1 MNIELV
7 KILLVIPKKHIS
19 KVMVKVNELL
29 VYSLFQFISS
39 SNQLIVKEYLRNTSP
54 TMSQQIHKLNPVNI
68 WGNVYLIIRYTFLI
82 QQCLCL
88 FTVWTSRNSEYSNL
102 SIHIETTFTTYNKY
116 TNIKN
121 QNYFQQQKMCD
132 LLIHTNLILK
142 LVMFYTITKIP
153 VCSHLWL

>member
-1 MNIELV
+1 
-7 KILLVIPKKHIS
+7 
-19 KVMVKVNELL
+19 MVKVNDLC
-29 VYSLFQFISS
+29 VYSLFQFISF

-102 SIHIETTFTTYNKY
+102 SIHIETIYEQTNKY
-116 TNIKN
+116 TNIK
-121 QNYFQQQKMCD
+121 K
-132 LLIHTNLILK
+132 LK
-142 LVMFYTITKIP
+142 LLSATVNMWSIDTYKFDIETSD
-153 VCSHLWL
+153 VLHNN